1 MMMRHTLAY
10 LHRSSDLKSCAH
22 FLISLFFIVETSRF
36 FIFHRG
42 YSQRWP
48 PHAARE
54 NNTTLAPPAIDGTRG
69 IALLLSL
76 LRVLVDSNDVL
87 ATSTTSSTQLGVA
100 PHSRSRILKA
110 LVEQ

>member
-1 MMMRHTLAY
+1 MTDETERLHT
-10 LHRSSDLKSCAH
+10 HPCIPSSLLSHQVKSCAH
-22 FLISLFFIVETSRF
+22 F
-36 FIFHRG
+36 FHRG
-42 YSQRWP
+42 YSQRW
-48 PHAARE
+48 ASRE

-100 PHSRSRILKA
+100 PHSRILKA